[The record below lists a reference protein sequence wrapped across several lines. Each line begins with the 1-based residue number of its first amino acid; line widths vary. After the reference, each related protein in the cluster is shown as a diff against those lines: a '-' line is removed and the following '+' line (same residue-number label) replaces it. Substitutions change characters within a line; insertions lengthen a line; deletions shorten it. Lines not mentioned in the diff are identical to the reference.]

1 MKDQNRPADTTQS
14 ERPELERKLPYT
26 PPRLQEYGRLSE
38 FVQSSAG
45 PIKNEVAGAS
55 YATL

>member
-1 MKDQNRPADTTQS
+1 MNDQKRPAGTTQS

-26 PPRLQEYGRLSE
+26 SPRLQEYGRLSE
-38 FVQSSAG
+38 FVQTSPG
-45 PIKNEVAGAS
+45 PTQNEVAGAS